1 MESLSRGSRIEDP
14 AALACHVGPPPVKDA
29 HKRVCGGTRGSA
41 PTSKHVPIELTA
53 GAGSP
58 GPGGGV
64 KEKNGA
70 GLWGRGS
77 STVKRGRE
85 DQRLRVI
92 SHHYIM
98 KILFNLWKY

>member
-1 MESLSRGSRIEDP
+1 M
-14 AALACHVGPPPVKDA
+14 KDA

-41 PTSKHVPIELTA
+41 PTSKHVPIELVT
-53 GAGSP
+53 GAGNP
-58 GPGGGV
+58 GAGRGV
-64 KEKNGA
+64 KEENGA

-92 SHHYIM
+92 SYRYIM
-98 KILFNLWKY
+98 KILSNLWKY